1 MKTTVP
7 FHEFAAGAWLKFVE
21 SLPMAVVIVDSGAAI
36 LYLNAAAWKLF
47 PDGLEKLRVGSE
59 PRNLAG
65 IFNAR
70 VAETGQPYPWKTFPL
85 NKALQG
91 ETISV
96 EDLALRLTGEN
107 RIFSASAAPILDE
120 GGQVRFAAA
129 TFMDISERKK
139 AEIQLK
145 WRNLELESLYTQVR
159 EGKEKRQALSK
170 RLLEIQEE
178 ERRHIS
184 RELHDEVGQA
194 LTALKIMLQTML
206 QTPNGQNE
214 MVIVSARDIGEAV
227 STIERTLQQVRNLS
241 VNLRPSV
248 LDDLGLTA
256 ALRWFVDRQR
266 QLSGIP
272 ITFHSHPAVNRLSQ
286 DIETACFRM
295 VQEALTNMI
304 RHSRAGEASVKVG
317 MEGREL
323 QLEIADNGIG
333 FDVPKALEKARTGE
347 SAGLLGMQERAYFA
361 GGRMKII
368 SDSEN
373 GTRIEVCIPL
383 S

>member
-1 MKTTVP
+1 M
-7 FHEFAAGAWLKFVE
+7 
-21 SLPMAVVIVDSGAAI
+21 
-36 LYLNAAAWKLF
+36 
-47 PDGLEKLRVGSE
+47 EKLRVGSE

-107 RIFSASAAPILDE
+107 CIFSASAAPILDE

-159 EGKEKRQALSK
+159 EGKEKRQAL
-170 RLLEIQEE
+170 
-178 ERRHIS
+178 
-184 RELHDEVGQA
+184 
-194 LTALKIMLQTML
+194 TALKIMLQTML
-206 QTPNGQNE
+206 QKPNGQNE